1 MSEAAAGLAAIPHI
15 AGIEPHP
22 LAVAMRESLWLYPT
36 VESLHIA
43 GIAGLFGT
51 ILLLDL
57 RLLGLGASLSVS
69 ALMRLVVPMALVAL
83 GLVVATGSL
92 MFIAHAH
99 EFLASPLF
107 VYKLGLIMLLLTNAL
122 VLHLREPMHRRQG
135 YAPALGAV
143 SRIQVLVSMLGWLA
157 VIGLGRWLAY
167 V

>member
-1 MSEAAAGLAAIPHI
+1 VPEAATSLAVIPVI
-15 AGIEPHP
+15 AGIERLP

-57 RLLGLGASLSVS
+57 RLLGLGAALSAA
-69 ALMRLVVPMALVAL
+69 ALLRLVVPIALAAFALVA
-83 GLVVATGSL
+83 VTGSL

-107 VYKLGLIMLLLTNAL
+107 VYKLALIMLLLTNAV

-135 YAPALGAV
+135 YAPSLGTV
-143 SRIQVLVSMLGWLA
+143 SRVQVALSIVGWLA

>member
-1 MSEAAAGLAAIPHI
+1 VSEAAVGLAAIPVI
-15 AGIEPHP
+15 AGIERLP